1 MKILKITIW
10 VVLALFVILQFI
22 PNTYHEVVKSNEHD
36 LILTGNVPEDVGL
49 ILRTSCYDCHS
60 NETRYPWY
68 AYIAP
73 VSWLVV
79 RDVKLGRDN
88 LNLSE
93 WGSRKTRD
101 KIKLLDEIAE
111 EVEEGNMPMPIYTI
125 THGDAALD
133 NSKKQLLVEWTEN
146 MMNDILGE

>member
-10 VVLALFVILQFI
+10 VLLALFVILQFI
-22 PNTYHEVVKSNEHD
+22 PNTYPENKKSNEHD
-36 LILTGNVPEDVGL
+36 LILTGDVPEEAGL
-49 ILRTSCYDCHS
+49 ILKTSCYDCHS

-79 RDVKLGRDN
+79 RDVKNGRDD
-88 LNLSE
+88 LNFSE
-93 WGSRKTRD
+93 WGSLKSRD

-111 EVEEGNMPMPIYTI
+111 EVEDGNMPMPIYTI
-125 THGDAALD
+125 IHGDASLD
-133 NSKKQLLVEWTEN
+133 DVKKEMLVKWTED

>member
-22 PNTYHEVVKSNEHD
+22 PNTYPEVVESNEHD
-36 LILTGNVPEDVGL
+36 LILSGIVPDEIEQ
-49 ILRTSCYDCHS
+49 ILKTSCYDCHS
-60 NETRYPWY
+60 NETIYPWY

-79 RDVKLGRDN
+79 RDVKNGRSDLNFSEWDN
-88 LNLSE
+88 L
-93 WGSRKTRD
+93 KARD

-111 EVEEGNMPMPIYTI
+111 EVGDGNMPMPIYTI
-125 THGDAALD
+125 THGEASLD
-133 NSKKQLLVEWTEN
+133 ESQKQILVEWTEE
-146 MMNDILGE
+146 MMNEIMGE

>member
-22 PNTYHEVVKSNEHD
+22 PNTYPENKKSNEHD
-36 LILTGNVPEDVGL
+36 LILTGDVTQEVGL
-49 ILRTSCYDCHS
+49 ILKNSCYDCHS

-79 RDVKLGRDN
+79 RDVKLGRAELNFSEWDN
-88 LNLSE
+88 LKS
-93 WGSRKTRD
+93 RD

-111 EVEEGNMPMPIYTI
+111 EVEVGNMPMPIYTI
-125 THGDAALD
+125 THGDAALGD
-133 NSKKQLLVEWTEN
+133 DKKQLLAEWTEN

>member
-22 PNTYHEVVKSNEHD
+22 PNTYPENKKSNEHD
-36 LILTGNVPEDVGL
+36 LILTGDVPEEVEL
-49 ILRTSCYDCHS
+49 ILKNSCYDCHS

-79 RDVKLGRDN
+79 RDVKLGRAELNFSEWDN
-88 LNLSE
+88 LKS
-93 WGSRKTRD
+93 RD

-111 EVEEGNMPMPIYTI
+111 EVEDGNMPIPIYTI

-133 NSKKQLLVEWTEN
+133 DYKKQLLAEWTEN